1 MDTIS
6 LNEEEYLT
14 LLTNQNTM
22 KRIKVSDLV
31 LTGRAKRG
39 ATLLKKVKSVNY
51 EIVSILKTTAKSEI
65 TIIGEDIQGNVK
77 NTEIPIMDINS
88 TGSLVSKKK
97 VLMTLLKVELETPKE
112 IHLESEKEEEPSPT
126 QVSFDL
132 DDFKL

>member
-1 MDTIS
+1 
-6 LNEEEYLT
+6 
-14 LLTNQNTM
+14 
-22 KRIKVSDLV
+22 
-31 LTGRAKRG
+31 
-39 ATLLKKVKSVNY
+39 
-51 EIVSILKTTAKSEI
+51 
-65 TIIGEDIQGNVK
+65 
-77 NTEIPIMDINS
+77 MDINS

>member
-22 KRIKVSDLV
+22 KRIKVSDLA

-51 EIVSILKTTAKSEI
+51 EIVSVLKTTPKSEI

-97 VLMTLLKVELETPKE
+97 VLMTLLKVELETKEE
-112 IHLESEKEEEPSPT
+112 IHLESEKEEPSLT

>member
-1 MDTIS
+1 M
-6 LNEEEYLT
+6 
-14 LLTNQNTM
+14 
-22 KRIKVSDLV
+22 
-31 LTGRAKRG
+31 
-39 ATLLKKVKSVNY
+39 
-51 EIVSILKTTAKSEI
+51 KTTAKSEI

>member
-31 LTGRAKRG
+31 ITGRAKRG

-51 EIVSILKTTAKSEI
+51 EIVSVLKTTAKSEI

-112 IHLESEKEEEPSPT
+112 IHLENEKEEEPSPT

>member
-1 MDTIS
+1 M
-6 LNEEEYLT
+6 
-14 LLTNQNTM
+14 
-22 KRIKVSDLV
+22 
-31 LTGRAKRG
+31 
-39 ATLLKKVKSVNY
+39 
-51 EIVSILKTTAKSEI
+51 KTTAKSEI

-97 VLMTLLKVELETPKE
+97 VLMTLLKVELEKVKE